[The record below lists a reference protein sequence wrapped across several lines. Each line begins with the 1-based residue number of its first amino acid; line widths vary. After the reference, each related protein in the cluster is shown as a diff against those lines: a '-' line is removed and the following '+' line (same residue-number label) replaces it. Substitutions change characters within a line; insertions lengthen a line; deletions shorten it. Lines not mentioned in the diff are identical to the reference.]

1 MAEFTLLET
10 GLDELQELIVN
21 YAGNAGPVI
30 DKVLY
35 EQGGDII
42 IDNIKP
48 LIHPSGRSWRGKKKS
63 AVLAEPFRKE
73 GITMGV
79 VVKTTTAYNYLY
91 FPDDGSNTVNH
102 RGQQNFSGRG
112 LEQSVDTLID
122 LCIDALTN
130 I

>member
-73 GITMGV
+73 GITMG
-79 VVKTTTAYNYLY
+79 L
-91 FPDDGSNTVNH
+91 S
-102 RGQQNFSGRG
+102 
-112 LEQSVDTLID
+112 LIH
-122 LCIDALTN
+122 I
-130 I
+130 

>member
-1 MAEFTLLET
+1 M
-10 GLDELQELIVN
+10 
-21 YAGNAGPVI
+21 
-30 DKVLY
+30 LY

-91 FPDDGSNTVNH
+91 FPD
-102 RGQQNFSGRG
+102 
-112 LEQSVDTLID
+112 
-122 LCIDALTN
+122 
-130 I
+130 